1 MAKEKTTQE
10 TGLILVITFGVLWMV
25 NSLVLY
31 LAHRL
36 FPSYIVLGTANLPMW
51 WAVLDSMAVLALLN
65 TFTIPFVRQ
74 TEAKRG
80 QMFSNKEW
88 MVLYLGLNFVG
99 IWVIARLAEFIG
111 LGISSWM
118 VALVLAV
125 VLDGVQGVVMMQLE
139 KARKK

>member
-1 MAKEKTTQE
+1 
-10 TGLILVITFGVLWMV
+10 
-25 NSLVLY
+25 
-31 LAHRL
+31 
-36 FPSYIVLGTANLPMW
+36 MW